1 MTDNPIDKRNIRI
14 FISSTF
20 NDMQSERNHL
30 VDNVFPLLRQE
41 AEKRGVTLTEVDLRW
56 GITAKDSESG
66 KVVELCMDEIVN
78 SHPFFIGLLGDRYGW
93 TPSKE
98 ELIKM
103 DAIPERYDFIA
114 QDLENGMSITEIEIQ
129 FGVLRVKDEVNASFY
144 IKKSGID
151 KPDPRQ
157 ERLKKA
163 VRAQTEHAVY
173 DYDSVEQLGEQVT
186 MEFRHL
192 LDRLFPED
200 KVPTVEEQRRI
211 EQDTYI
217 LQKTQIY
224 IPNSDDLDEI
234 DQFIKDDDEQLMVVT
249 GESGIGKSAM
259 LAYWISQAEQK
270 GLRIIPFFQ
279 SAVQTESPL
288 TTILTYLI
296 SEITRYYEL
305 NEEIIE
311 GSDESQLVE
320 VFEKVLKDIEN
331 KEELVIVLDGINQT
345 IDGVSHAKQLKWLP
359 TLPANVKVIFSTLEE
374 DDTIEHI
381 RKRRAKEI
389 KLYPMLA
396 DQKRELI
403 IAYFDK
409 FRKKLDDKY
418 VDMLLENKHVTDNT
432 LMLTLMLDDLR
443 RFGLYDNM
451 EKYIR
456 DMVSS
461 STIDEFLDSL
471 IERKEQRY
479 DDKRCPGIVRDYLSA
494 ISLSEDGL
502 AEQDII
508 GISAQPGLLWS
519 YFYCGNRQLFV
530 NAGGR
535 IRFSHQQVRR
545 AVETRYLKDAEYVE
559 GIRNRILS
567 YFYNHTDC
575 KYGFFDEAAYQLSQ
589 LKRYDMLYKHLLEED
604 YLDHIFETSRQ
615 QTLMK
620 YWGLLYAVDRKRYDI
635 TKYINNFTKFMGS
648 DVNDVIGDEEI
659 RRLKWEIESYNFASL
674 VNLIAKYLE
683 DFDAAYQMTLFMRIM
698 DNKGETGN
706 VSRSTRVA
714 NLLAICCM
722 KKKRYSEAL
731 RLLKSDIN
739 PEREDLASSDSIF
752 NIAEVYTYMAESL
765 GNKSFYEKAVA
776 IYEEILK
783 ARLNRYGEQSKHLAV
798 VYANLAGIYHQLGK
812 EKIGNEYRQ
821 RAISLYSESQG
832 GNSLDMGIEMGNLA
846 GESYEQG
853 NYEES
858 LEYAHKACQI
868 YQEMGE
874 GQGRHLLDSYMMIF
888 KAAVAQGL
896 YEEAESAVDEYV
908 RLWPITYPIGPGE
921 HEFPYNM
928 LSYMYF
934 QCESYQK
941 AYDLCQKYIEV
952 LCSEDEPDHDL
963 LGTCYDAL
971 GKYCMNMDMQEE
983 CKANYH
989 EAIEHRRRA
998 GNMEGVASSLFYLGQ
1013 ALYGLGNIDESI
1025 QTLQASLEQLEEIG
1039 KGNEEEAAY
1048 CHYNIGVGLAQ
1059 LNMIEA
1065 AAEHLRQALDIR
1077 LELFDEDDETT
1088 NMYRQSLAQLLNAQD
1103 DGQSNSGGG
1112 FVDDVVGDFE
1122 ELADGNDELISLFK
1136 RGKSAFDVGNA
1147 EASIHCFEQAFR
1159 WCDEH
1164 NVNQDDIIRAPIYRL
1179 LAYSKERTHKD
1190 EYEKSV
1196 ADDYQRS
1203 IQICISNKN
1212 YRLGR
1217 FCSKDWAEYNWNR
1230 EQFDQAVLSYMYE
1243 LGFLILSEEKD
1254 LKWQIM
1260 CLMNLC
1266 NAMSKGNYFDEELYL
1281 AASFYAYSRVL
1292 ASGNQALK
1300 KHVEN
1305 IIDYGLGRKAERDSH
1320 FHPEDYQPQMHQ
1332 DLCVIADYFSR
1343 FGMSNAAEK
1352 LLRSFAEAV
1361 ADQLDERT
1369 VTFYFTLYRKLIE
1382 IYIRNGFNEYA
1393 IQIIEEVAN
1402 RICDIDGAELYND
1415 ELIYLLAITYHK
1427 SMRFQQM
1434 IELLSNCELNDSLK
1448 LMMAD
1453 CYYSLQEYEKA
1464 LDMLKEISESF
1475 EFDGSA
1481 CLVFARIILGL
1492 GDAENADYY
1501 LDFDNSKMTKA
1512 EQLQIMCSKAVLE
1525 TLRGNNREA
1534 ILYVHQVKK
1543 ELQDYPISASVE
1555 QAAPFWALIDALRL
1569 MNMNDEAM
1577 TVLREF
1583 QQFLHVYQA
1592 HYVQGMLEEC
1602 NRLEGII

>member
-1 MTDNPIDKRNIRI
+1 MINNYIDKRNIRI

-20 NDMQSERNHL
+20 NDMQSERDHL
-30 VDNVFPLLRQE
+30 VDDIFPMLRRE
-41 AEKRGVTLTEVDLRW
+41 AEERGVTLTEVDLRW

-114 QDLENGMSITEIEIQ
+114 KDLENGMSITEIEIQ
-129 FGVLRVKDEVNASFY
+129 FGVLRVQDEVNASFY
-144 IKKSGID
+144 IKKNGTVD
-151 KPDPRQ
+151 PDPRQ

-186 MEFRHL
+186 MEFRQL

-200 KVPTVEEQRRI
+200 KVPTAEEQRRI
-211 EQDTYI
+211 DQDTYI

-224 IPNSDDLDEI
+224 IPNSDDLGEVDK
-234 DQFIKDDDEQLMVVT
+234 FIEDDDKQLMVVT
-249 GESGIGKSAM
+249 GDSGMGKSAM
-259 LAYWISQAEQK
+259 LAYWIRQAEQK

-279 SAVQTESPL
+279 SAGRTESPL
-288 TTILTYLI
+288 ITILSYLI
-296 SEITRYYEL
+296 SEITRYYDL
-305 NEEIIE
+305 NEENLE
-311 GSDESQLVE
+311 GADEGQLIE

-345 IDGVSHAKQLKWLP
+345 IDGASHAKQLKWLP

-374 DDTIEHI
+374 DETIEPI
-381 RKRRAKEI
+381 RKRHAKEI

-418 VDMLLENKHVTDNT
+418 VDMLLESRHVTDNT

-443 RFGLYDNM
+443 RFGHYDNM

-471 IERKEQRY
+471 LERKEQRY
-479 DDKRCPGIVRDYLSA
+479 YDKRCPGIVRDYLSA
-494 ISLSEDGL
+494 IALSEDGL
-502 AEQDII
+502 AEQDMI
-508 GISAQPGLLWS
+508 GISAQPGLFWS

-535 IRFSHQQVRR
+535 VRFSHQQVRR
-545 AVETRYLKDAEYVE
+545 AVEARYLKNTDYVK
-559 GIRNRILS
+559 GIRIRILS

-575 KYGFFDEAAYQLSQ
+575 EYGFYDEAAYQLSQ
-589 LKRYDMLYKHLLEED
+589 LKSYDMLYKHLLDED
-604 YLDHIFETSRQ
+604 YLGHIFETNRQ

-620 YWGLLYAVDRKRYDI
+620 YWGLLYTVDRKRYDI

-648 DVNDVIGDEEI
+648 DVNDVIGDENN
-659 RRLKWEIESYNFASL
+659 RRFKWEIDSDNFASL
-674 VNLIAKYLE
+674 VNLVVKYLE
-683 DFDAAYQMTLFMRIM
+683 DFDAVYQMTLFMRIM
-698 DNKGETGN
+698 DNKGETEN
-706 VSRSTRVA
+706 ASRSTRVT
-714 NLLAICCM
+714 NLLAIYFM
-722 KKKRYSEAL
+722 KKEKYSEAL
-731 RLLKSDIN
+731 RLLKSDID
-739 PEREDLASSDSIF
+739 PEEDDMASSDSIF

-765 GNKSFYEKAVA
+765 GNKLFYEKAAA

-783 ARLNRYGEQSKHLAV
+783 ARVDRYGEQSRHLAV
-798 VYANLAGIYHQLGK
+798 VYANLAGIYIQLGK
-812 EKIGNEYRQ
+812 EKIGTEYRQ
-821 RAISLYSESQG
+821 RAINLYSESQG

-853 NYEES
+853 DYEES

-874 GQGRHLLDSYMMIF
+874 GQGRHLLVSYLMIF

-908 RLWPITYPIGPGE
+908 RLWPKTYPIGSGE

-952 LCSEDEPDHDL
+952 LRSEDEPDHDL

-971 GKYCMNMDMQEE
+971 GKYCMNMDRQEE

-998 GNMEGVASSLFYLGQ
+998 GNLEGVASSLFYLGL
-1013 ALYGLGNIDESI
+1013 ALYELGNIDESI

-1039 KGNEEEAAY
+1039 KEYDEEAAY

-1059 LNMIEA
+1059 LNMVEE

-1088 NMYRQSLAQLLNAQD
+1088 NMYKQSLAQLLDAKD
-1103 DGQSNSGGG
+1103 DSQSTSEGG
-1112 FVDDVVGDFE
+1112 FIDDVVGDFE

-1136 RGKSAFDVGNA
+1136 RGKSSFDVGNA
-1147 EASIHCFEQAFR
+1147 EASIHCFEQALK

-1164 NVNQDDIIRAPIYRL
+1164 DVNQDDIIRAPIYRL

-1196 ADDYQRS
+1196 TDDYQRS
-1203 IQICISNKN
+1203 IQICISNN
-1212 YRLGR
+1212 DYRLGR
-1217 FCSKDWAEYNWNR
+1217 LCSKDWAEYNWNR
-1230 EQFDQAVLSYMYE
+1230 EQFDQAVLSYIYE

-1292 ASGNQALK
+1292 ASGNQELK
-1300 KHVEN
+1300 EHVEN
-1305 IIDYGLGRKAERDSH
+1305 IIDYGLGWKAEKDSH

-1393 IQIIEEVAN
+1393 IQIIGQVAEH
-1402 RICDIDGAELYND
+1402 IKDVDEIDQYNE
-1415 ELIYLLAITYHK
+1415 ELINLLAITYHN
-1427 SMRFQQM
+1427 SMRFEQA
-1434 IELLSNCELNDSLK
+1434 IEFLSDCELDDSQK

-1453 CYYSLQEYEKA
+1453 CYYSIQKYEKA
-1464 LDMLKEISESF
+1464 FDILKDISEAF
-1475 EFDGSA
+1475 ELDDYA
-1481 CLVFARIILGL
+1481 CLVFARVGLGL
-1492 GDAENADYY
+1492 NDAKNAEYY
-1501 LDFDNSKMTKA
+1501 LDFDDSHMSEP
-1512 EQLQIMCSKAVLE
+1512 EQLQVMCSKAVLE
-1525 TLRGNNREA
+1525 SLRGNNREA
-1534 ILYVHQVKK
+1534 TELVHLVKEK
-1543 ELQDYPISASVE
+1543 LSDYPISASVE
-1555 QAAPFWALIDALRL
+1555 QGASYWALIDALKL
-1569 MNMNDEAM
+1569 MGMTDEAKV
-1577 TVLREF
+1577 VLSEF
-1583 QQFLHVYQA
+1583 RHFLSVYQS

-1602 NRLEGII
+1602 ERLECII